1 MAILIMRTTVRKEKN
16 LENHS
21 DLDYFNKE
29 DLISLEL
36 TEVVEDS

>member
-1 MAILIMRTTVRKEKN
+1 MRTTVRKEKN
-16 LENHS
+16 LENRS
-21 DLDYFNKE
+21 DLDYFKKE

>member
-1 MAILIMRTTVRKEKN
+1 MAILIMRTTVRKEKK
-16 LENHS
+16 LENRS
-21 DLDYFNKE
+21 DLDYFKKE

>member
-16 LENHS
+16 LENRS
-21 DLDYFNKE
+21 DLDYFKKE

>member
-1 MAILIMRTTVRKEKN
+1 MAILIVRTAVRKAKF

-21 DLDYFNKE
+21 DLDYFKKG

-36 TEVVEDS
+36 TEIVEDS